1 MKLLVL
7 SAALIAAGV
16 AFVTPAS
23 ADPTP
28 PPSPYQIAGPNGPT
42 VGGLRTLPPICAV
55 QPRACAG
62 SWSPDQG
69 TWNFPDNP

>member
-1 MKLLVL
+1 MKLL
-7 SAALIAAGV
+7 AAIAMLLAGGATFV
-16 AFVTPAS
+16 APAG

-28 PPSPYQIAGPNGPT
+28 APGPYVISTPSGPT

-62 SWSPDQG
+62 NWSPDTG
-69 TWNFPDNP
+69 TWDFPGTG